1 MNDKTQKC
9 NGTCEVCDCQNT
21 ASKRKLKNEKQRT
34 FFANLALNTILNNLA
49 PSR

>member
-21 ASKRKLKNEKQRT
+21 ASKPKLKKRKATNPHCE
-34 FFANLALNTILNNLA
+34 
-49 PSR
+49 PSAQYNFK